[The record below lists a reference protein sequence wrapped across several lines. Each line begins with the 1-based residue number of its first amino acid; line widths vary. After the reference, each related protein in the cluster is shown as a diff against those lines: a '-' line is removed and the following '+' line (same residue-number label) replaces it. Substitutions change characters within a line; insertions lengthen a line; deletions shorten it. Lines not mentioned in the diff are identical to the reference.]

1 MAKGL
6 SAGKTG
12 ATTDLVRVKCEG
24 GWNFVRPDCVIA
36 LQTTSQRGATLILM
50 EGGISISATELP
62 QVIARRLAAAGR
74 KHATPLPD
82 REPSLQRAA

>member
-1 MAKGL
+1 MARAL
-6 SAGKTG
+6 SAGKTE

-36 LQTTSQRGATLILM
+36 LQTSQRGATLILM
-50 EGGISISATELP
+50 EGGVSISSTELP

-74 KHATPLPD
+74 KHALPVAD